1 MSSGVI
7 MRSRGAFRHHPL
19 HRLKVARSQRKRF
32 PWMLFILP
40 LVMWFGFRAVR
51 IYSEKPQA
59 ILVLGG
65 STAALERE
73 KFTAEFAREHPGL
86 PIWISSGSPRD
97 YTKQVFSEAGV
108 DVRRLNLDYQAVD
121 TVTNF
126 TTLVDELKQ
135 QGVQSV
141 YLVTSDYHMR
151 RAQII
156 GEIVLGSRGI
166 HLKPVSV
173 PSEQPQEPLSKA
185 LRDGGRA
192 VLWVTTGHT
201 GASWSR
207 LHGGW

>member
-1 MSSGVI
+1 
-7 MRSRGAFRHHPL
+7 
-19 HRLKVARSQRKRF
+19 
-32 PWMLFILP
+32 MLFIVP
-40 LVMWFGFRAVR
+40 LVMWFSFRAVR
-51 IYSEKPQA
+51 IYFEKPQA

-65 STAALERE
+65 STVALERE

-86 PIWISSGSPRD
+86 PIWISSGSPRT

-108 DVRRLNLDYQAVD
+108 DLHRLNLDYQAVD

-173 PSEQPQEPLSKA
+173 PSDQPEEPISKTF
-185 LRDGGRA
+185 RDGGRA
-192 VLWVTTGHT
+192 ILWVTTGHT

-207 LHGGW
+207 LHGGR

>member
-1 MSSGVI
+1 
-7 MRSRGAFRHHPL
+7 
-19 HRLKVARSQRKRF
+19 
-32 PWMLFILP
+32 MLFILP
-40 LVMWFGFRAVR
+40 LVMWSGFRAVR
-51 IYSEKPQA
+51 IYFEKPQA

-73 KFTAEFAREHPGL
+73 KFTAEFAEHPGL

-97 YTKQVFSEAGV
+97 YTEQVFSEAGV
-108 DVRRLNLDYQAVD
+108 DLHRLTLDYQAVD

-166 HLKPVSV
+166 HIKPISV
-173 PSEQPQEPLSKA
+173 PSEQPEEPLSKA
-185 LRDGGRA
+185 FRDGGRA

-207 LHGGW
+207 LHGGR